1 MVLTGDIL
9 FGGVNGCYLILYD
22 LVKPHFGKIS
32 YKLKINTSSIGW
44 KILCRLLTFVAAD
57 YAWLYFRAKDLRT
70 AFQMQI
76 KIFNDFYLPYLFSDK
91 LLSMFDSYSSIVI
104 LIFSLLFLLFA
115 DYWQYCGRDW
125 KADLLKQQIVYRW
138 VVYISIL
145 LIILVYGVYGAGHEQ
160 TQFIYFQF

>member
-1 MVLTGDIL
+1 
-9 FGGVNGCYLILYD
+9 
-22 LVKPHFGKIS
+22 
-32 YKLKINTSSIGW
+32 
-44 KILCRLLTFVAAD
+44 
-57 YAWLYFRAKDLRT
+57 
-70 AFQMQI
+70 MQI